1 MPTTTS
7 PLTPRARRAD
17 ASAPA
22 VISAMHVD
30 DASDPTSV
38 YFRWRIT
45 APADGT
51 NLAAEFFLNEDGA
64 FHLYAGTRDE
74 HGGYIGF
81 ADGED
86 CNPSELRALA
96 RALTAIAD
104 RAEAEHEA
112 ARARLERWR
121 RRYDAALEPIAL
133 ATAQ

>member
-1 MPTTTS
+1 MSNALSRTRRSRPIATT
-7 PLTPRARRAD
+7 
-17 ASAPA
+17 APDVTA
-22 VISAMHVD
+22 EMVVD

-51 NLAAEFFLNEDGA
+51 NLEAEFFLNEDGA
-64 FHLYAGTRDE
+64 FHLYAGTRDQ

-96 RALTAIAD
+96 QALTALAD

-133 ATAQ
+133 AAAQ